1 MIDRIR
7 ELEPVWIDELAEQ
20 AETVARERAK
30 AERLLARAEARAL
43 EIERVRRW
51 IDRNAHGHEV
61 MQIAFADLPAPAP
74 VPTPTLDPSHAG
86 VIHAA

>member
-1 MIDRIR
+1 
-7 ELEPVWIDELAEQ
+7 
-20 AETVARERAK
+20 
-30 AERLLARAEARAL
+30 
-43 EIERVRRW
+43 
-51 IDRNAHGHEV
+51 